1 MPSQSTR
8 GITDAQFVV
17 TANYNVGG
25 AFTTTNAIDLGQAG
39 AFPVSERV
47 TVQISTT
54 IATGANNKNVNIVL
68 EHANT
73 NANASFK
80 NCNIGPTADGTG
92 SIPFPILA
100 SLRDNNNT
108 NVPAMTWNVSL
119 PPDALQFIRLRANV
133 EGSGNPSANNGTYTL
148 KVLF

>member
-1 MPSQSTR
+1 MPSQATR
-8 GITDAQFVV
+8 AIQDATLQV

-39 AFPVSERV
+39 AFPVSEHII
-47 TVQISTT
+47 VQISTT
-54 IATGANNKNVNIVL
+54 IATGANNKNVNIAL

-73 NANASFK
+73 NANANFK
-80 NCNIGPTADGTG
+80 NVNIGPVADGTG
-92 SIPFPILA
+92 SVPFAILA

-108 NVPAMTWNVSL
+108 NIPAMTWNVAL
-119 PPDALQFIRLRANV
+119 PPDTLQYIRLRANV
-133 EGSGNPSANNGTYTL
+133 ETGGNPAANNGTYTL